1 MALRIVGAQLES
13 VLAEAV
19 RAYRL
24 ARRKASMQKSAVGRE
39 QVKALALEFPEF
51 YSSEGPSEYLIYSGR
66 SADNILEGYLRDI
79 GETPNS
85 KRERDLWSEL
95 AEIVMTRGERAE
107 QAINQN
113 DK

>member
-1 MALRIVGAQLES
+1 MAAEVVGAVRES

-39 QVKALALEFPEF
+39 KVKALALEFPEF
-51 YSSEGPSEYLIYSGR
+51 YSSEGPSESLIYSGR

-79 GETPNS
+79 GETRNS
-85 KRERDLWSEL
+85 KRGRDLWSEL
-95 AEIVMTRGERAE
+95 ADIVITRGRRAE
-107 QAINQN
+107 QTTNRN
-113 DK
+113 NK